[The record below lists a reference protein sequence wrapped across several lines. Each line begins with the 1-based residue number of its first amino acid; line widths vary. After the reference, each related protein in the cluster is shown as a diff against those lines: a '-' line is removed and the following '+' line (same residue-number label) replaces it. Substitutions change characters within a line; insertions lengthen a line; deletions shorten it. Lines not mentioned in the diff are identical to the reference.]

1 MNTESNN
8 PLQPGTMSNSLIQA
22 LIDNYRQNHLSAINT
37 TLGIQ
42 DAHSIWFDLP
52 KLKKFIATIEE
63 EAAKVNPDVTEE
75 DLGIRFYYAA
85 YPKEQNW
92 SIMESHPVPAEYAEK
107 HTLVLIPT
115 LKKTNDTNVL
125 FDCDFNPFLA
135 DQEGS
140 NLSLNARNINPLGN
154 GDGSGNDN
162 GNGNGDGG
170 ALGDD
175 TSLGENSGTLIPP
188 APPLGTSY

>member
-52 KLKKFIATIEE
+52 KLKNFIAKIEE
-63 EAAKVNPDVTEE
+63 EAAKVDPATSAE
-75 DLGIRFYYAA
+75 DLGIRFYYAS
-85 YPKEQNW
+85 YPKTENW
-92 SIMESHPVPAEYAEK
+92 DIMASHPVPQEYAEK

-115 LKKTNDTNVL
+115 MKKTNETGVAYDS
-125 FDCDFNPFLA
+125 DFNTLQA
-135 DQEGS
+135 HGEGKAFG
-140 NLSLNARNINPLGN
+140 LSTAKSKSAAYKHDD
-154 GDGSGNDN
+154 DG
-162 GNGNGDGG
+162 
-170 ALGDD
+170 
-175 TSLGENSGTLIPP
+175 TVGENSGTLIPP
-188 APPLGTSY
+188 APPMGTSY